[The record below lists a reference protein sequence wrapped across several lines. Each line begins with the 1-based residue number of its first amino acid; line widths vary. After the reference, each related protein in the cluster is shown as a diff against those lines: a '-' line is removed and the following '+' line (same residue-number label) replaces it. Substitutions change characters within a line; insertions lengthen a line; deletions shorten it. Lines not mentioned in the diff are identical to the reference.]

1 MPTSGF
7 NGFQQETEGW
17 KRETVSTK
25 DSLRQDIPARKSQ
38 CRCLRRPISKLAFLN
53 HIFVLIC
60 CCVCQL
66 FERKCELRVV
76 RSNSNQNPFQKSNRI
91 AWKTKNLQPKHICL
105 VLFLS
110 RYTVIRSKCVCS
122 CGVCF
127 FLCWYIDRIWWGRI
141 LLKTNQL

>member
-91 AWKTKNLQPKHICL
+91 AWKTKIFNQNIYVSFSFYLATQ
-105 VLFLS
+105 LS
-110 RYTVIRSKCVCS
+110 GRNVYAVV
-122 CGVCF
+122 VFVF